1 MPAAVAPSSERHAGR
16 FLDALSQGPPRLA
29 ARVAVVVAH
38 PDDETIGF
46 GAQLVRCPEV
56 SIVHITDGAPADMS
70 DARAHGFA
78 SRRDYAAARRA
89 ELRRA
94 MALAGVPEERLLA
107 INLTDQTA
115 AFFLPAIARRLAR
128 HFIARQIEV
137 VLTHPFEGGH
147 PDHDATCLA
156 VRAACGLTAAAGAS
170 PPAIVEMAFYHL
182 AEDGRLAA
190 QRFPDSG
197 RGERRFTL
205 DPLAWARKQEML
217 AAFATQSAVLADFRV
232 PIEALR
238 PAPRY
243 DFARLPNDG
252 RLYYE
257 RFPWGMTG
265 GRWQDCAAC
274 ALRELGL
281 PVQL

>member
-1 MPAAVAPSSERHAGR
+1 MAPWSERSAER
-16 FLDALSQGPPRLA
+16 FLNALSHGQPRLA
-29 ARVAVVVAH
+29 TRIAIVVAH

-46 GAQLVRCPEV
+46 GGHLVRCPEV
-56 SIVHITDGAPADMS
+56 SIVHVTDGAPADMK
-70 DARAHGFA
+70 DARASGFA

-94 MALAGVPEERLLA
+94 MALAGVPKERLLA

-115 AFFLPAIARRLAR
+115 AFFLPETARRLAR
-128 HFIARQIEV
+128 HFIALRVEV

-156 VRAACGLTAAAGAS
+156 ARAACGLTAAAGVS

-182 AEDGRLAA
+182 AKDGRLAA
-190 QRFPDSG
+190 QCFPDSG
-197 RGERRFTL
+197 RGERCFAL
-205 DPLAWARKQEML
+205 DPRAWACKREML
-217 AAFATQSAVLADFRV
+217 AAFATQSAVLADFRL

-243 DFARLPNDG
+243 DFARLPNEG

-265 GRWQDCAAC
+265 ARWQDHATC

-281 PVQL
+281 PLLL